1 MGDLAFLSDRA
12 GFVTA
17 VRVDTLE
24 VLRRVGVNGVPMDI
38 SPMSGDHLAVAI
50 SKGGVVVLD
59 RNLKTLETI
68 N

>member
-24 VLRRVGVNGVPMDI
+24 VLGRVRVNGVPMDI
-38 SPMSGDHLAVAI
+38 SPMPGDHLAVAI